1 MLAVTFSDLLFRF
14 RQFLIAIIG
23 VTLVLALA
31 LLLSGLASGFTT
43 EVSQT
48 VGGFGADTWVLSK
61 AAGGRITAFVA
72 FPESDDVV
80 LGDAS
85 GVHDTSPV
93 LLIPLQ
99 VAHDGTTQLTVNL
112 VGVVP
117 GKLGDPAATEGHDL
131 NGPNQVVADDQ
142 LRVAIG
148 SVLVLGGHELRVVG
162 TVRDRT
168 LLGGTPMIYASL
180 KSAQAIVVHG
190 QPLITAVVSRGSPT
204 TLPSAFSKYTPA
216 QVTATTLAQMQS
228 AVSSIENV
236 RWLMWAAGRDHRR
249 RRWSTWRPSNASGT
263 LPSSKHLVH
272 RRGRCSGAS
281 YSRLLSSRSLPLCWR
296 NS

>member
-1 MLAVTFSDLLFRF
+1 MERGTVLAVTFSDLLFRF

-117 GKLGDPAATEGHDL
+117 GKLGDPAATEGHDSTGQIKSSL
-131 NGPNQVVADDQ
+131 MINSALPLARCWCWVGMS
-142 LRVAIG
+142 
-148 SVLVLGGHELRVVG
+148 SVW
-162 TVRDRT
+162 
-168 LLGGTPMIYASL
+168 
-180 KSAQAIVVHG
+180 
-190 QPLITAVVSRGSPT
+190 
-204 TLPSAFSKYTPA
+204 
-216 QVTATTLAQMQS
+216 LA
-228 AVSSIENV
+228 
-236 RWLMWAAGRDHRR
+236 L
-249 RRWSTWRPSNASGT
+249 SGT
-263 LPSSKHLVH
+263 APSWVAP
-272 RRGRCSGAS
+272 R
-281 YSRLLSSRSLPLCWR
+281 
-296 NS
+296 